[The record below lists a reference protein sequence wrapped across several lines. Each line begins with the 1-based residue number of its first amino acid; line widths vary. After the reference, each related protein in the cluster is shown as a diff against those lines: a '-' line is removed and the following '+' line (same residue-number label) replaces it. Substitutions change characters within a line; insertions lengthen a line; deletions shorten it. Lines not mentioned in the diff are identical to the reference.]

1 MPREDPASPLKR
13 LLMTGIV
20 PPAAWTLIQLL
31 GMSWRFRETDREH
44 LDGALADPRPTILAF
59 LHGRTFTMLR
69 HVARMGGWV
78 SMCSKSLD
86 GEAMARVEE
95 RLGLDVVRGSSGR
108 DGLQAIQ
115 EMIRR
120 VRRTDGPGAAL
131 AVDGSARSP
140 RPRPGGRHPPGALDR
155 RHHPPPHRR
164 RPPRTHPP
172 PLLGPRPHPPAVRP
186 RRRRLR
192 RADRA
197 PGEARCAP
205 GPSHAAR
212 SGRAPRRSSGN
223 RRQIGRTRR
232 QRARSST
239 ARRAVGGRAVAL
251 FQGEARPAL
260 ARAHRLLKDFG

>member
-1 MPREDPASPLKR
+1 MPDERPASPLKR
-13 LLMTGIV
+13 FLMTGIV

-31 GMSWRFRETDREH
+31 GMSWRFRETDREY

-131 AVDGSARSP
+131 AVDGSR
-140 RPRPGGRHPPGALDR
+140 
-155 RHHPPPHRR
+155 
-164 RPPRTHPP
+164 
-172 PLLGPRPHPPAVRP
+172 GPRGRVQGGVI
-186 RRRRLR
+186 RL
-192 RADRA
+192 
-197 PGEARCAP
+197 ARWTGGTILP
-205 GPSHAAR
+205 LTAA
-212 SGRAPRRSSGN
+212 
-223 RRQIGRTRR
+223 
-232 QRARSST
+232 
-239 ARRAVGGRAVAL
+239 
-251 FQGEARPAL
+251 ARPAL
-260 ARAHRLLKDFG
+260 ILHRSWDRGLIPLPFARVDVVYGEPIELPAKLDAHQAQAMQLDLEERLVDLQATADRLAGHGDSEPVRAPLAERWEDGL